1 MNYRFVLQQ
10 LGLLALVL
18 AGAMVLVAVSMMV
31 SGTPWRSPQMVAM
44 TTSAGIVGA
53 IGLVLQAVARVRAGA
68 TLGRREAL
76 LLVGMTWLL
85 GAVGA
90 ALPYYLWAQFSMAV
104 EEGHPFVSPA
114 ACYFEAMSGL
124 TTTGATVVSDVD
136 GLPRGLLLWRSLTH
150 WMGGLG
156 IVVLFVAVLPSLG
169 VGGKRLF
176 AAESTGP
183 TKQGVRPQVRET
195 ARALWLI
202 YVGLTAAAAVLLWA
216 LGMPIF
222 DAVNHAMSALST
234 GGFSTRTS
242 SIAAFDSAWIDV
254 VLIAFMI
261 IGGINFALY
270 YRLTRGDVGELL
282 ADRELRWYLG
292 MIVVA
297 TALVAALLV
306 GGSIVT
312 TAGRELGSAASD
324 VDAADGVGVFT
335 ALRYA
340 AFSVVAIQTTTG
352 FGTSDYDLWPF
363 KAQMVIVSLMVVG
376 GCAGS
381 TSGGI
386 KVVRMVTAGKVL
398 LSEVGRVFRP
408 AKVRPIRFG
417 EATVTAEMRQSTL
430 AYVLIVGVLWVVGVL
445 GLMLLEGGWRVG
457 ADGGVHGVNF
467 QTAATASFA
476 TLNNI
481 GPGLG
486 GVGPTDHYGGFGAPS
501 QLLMSLL
508 MAMGRLE
515 LFAILVLFVPSFWRR
530 G

>member
-1 MNYRFVLQQ
+1 MNYRFVVQQ

-18 AGAMVLVAVSMMV
+18 AGAMVLVAVAVML
-31 SGTPWRSPQMVAM
+31 SGTAWRSPEMVAM

-53 IGLVLQAVARVRAGA
+53 IGFVLQAVGRPREGV

-85 GAVGA
+85 GAVAAGLPYWLWARFSVEGGA
-90 ALPYYLWAQFSMAV
+90 AHVFM
-104 EEGHPFVSPA
+104 SPM

-124 TTTGATVVSDVD
+124 TTTGATVLADVD

-150 WMGGLG
+150 WLGGLG

-202 YVGLTAAAAVLLWA
+202 YVGLTLAAAVLLWS
-216 LGMPIF
+216 LGMPMF

-234 GGFSTRTS
+234 GGFSTRTA
-242 SIAAFDSAWIDV
+242 SIAAFDSAWIDA
-254 VLIAFMI
+254 VLIVFMVL
-261 IGGINFALY
+261 GGINFALY
-270 YRLTRGDVGELL
+270 YRLTRGDVGDLL

-292 MIVVA
+292 IIVAA
-297 TALVAALLV
+297 TAAVTALLV

-312 TAGRELGSAASD
+312 TAGRELGSVASD
-324 VDAADGVGVFT
+324 VDAPDGVGVFT
-335 ALRYA
+335 AFRYA

-352 FGTSDYDLWPF
+352 FGTSDFDLWPF
-363 KAQMVIVSLMVVG
+363 KGQMVIVALMVVG

-386 KVVRMVTAGKVL
+386 KVVRMVTTIKVL
-398 LSEVGRVFRP
+398 ASEIGRVFRP

-417 EATVTAEMRQSTL
+417 EATVTAEVRQSTL
-430 AYVLIVGVLWVVGVL
+430 AYVLIVGVLWVVGVV

-457 ADGGVHGVNF
+457 VDGGVHGVDF

-486 GVGPTDHYGGFGAPS
+486 GVGPTEHYGGFGPAS
-501 QLLMSLL
+501 MMLMSVL